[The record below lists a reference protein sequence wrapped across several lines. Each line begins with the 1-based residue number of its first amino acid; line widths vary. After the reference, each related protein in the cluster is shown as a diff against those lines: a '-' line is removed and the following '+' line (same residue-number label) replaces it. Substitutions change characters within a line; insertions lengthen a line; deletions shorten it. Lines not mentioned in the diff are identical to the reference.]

1 MSMQAI
7 IGTGKLYDGDGE
19 QVIAIVTH
27 KIWEKPHGENSSGEW
42 GGEFTIDRIIWPSG
56 GYIIELEDGRKGT
69 CLIDIEQSVT
79 GCPVIYRYSL
89 KGCGALTQ
97 QKN

>member
-1 MSMQAI
+1 MQVI
-7 IGTGKLYDGDGE
+7 NGTGKLYDDGK
-19 QVIAIVTH
+19 QVIGIVSYQ
-27 KIWEKPHGENSSGEW
+27 IWEKPQIGYTLGEW

-56 GYIIELEDGRKGT
+56 EYIIELEDGRKGT

-89 KGCGALTQ
+89 KGSGTLIQ
-97 QKN
+97 QKE